1 MNLTFSLPAK
11 LVALISMLLPGLLQ
25 SQNALN
31 FDGTN
36 DYVQT
41 AYAGVLGSANRTF
54 EAWVNVSPG
63 ATANTAILDY
73 GLNAVGSRNTFLVN
87 PNNQLAF
94 ISGGTNANISS
105 SINAV
110 TPGQWH
116 HVAFVLNSGTGFLY
130 VDGMQVGTGSLTTV
144 NTPGGNTNLRIGQRV
159 PGGSIPYEGAIDEV
173 RVWNYARTQVEIQSD
188 MNAQFCTAP
197 TGLMVYY
204 QFNEGIAGATN
215 TGITTAPD
223 AAGSGFNGTLTNFAL
238 TGSSSN
244 WVSGA
249 PITAGGIPVVLNETA
264 CTDYTSP
271 SGNYIWTA
279 SGTYQDTVAGPNG
292 CDSTFTVNL
301 ILDPVD
307 ADFSTTSPT
316 MLCPG
321 ETVTFLDASTGGTAY
336 VWTANST
343 PFSQT
348 NLASYTF
355 SDTGMVEIMLVV
367 SNATCSDTSVMSFA
381 VSGPAISN
389 AVITEE
395 SCTVGMDGAID
406 IDIVGGTGL
415 FQYNWSN
422 GATTE
427 DLSQLAG
434 GTYSVIITDGQGCM
448 TMDTFVVENVL
459 NISAGFSTSSDPSL
473 CPGETISFLNTSQM
487 ATAYEWK
494 NDGQTFSQNTD
505 VTFTFPDS
513 GQIVILL
520 VAAEGSCADSA
531 SLLFTINAAPE
542 IETTVTGESCP
553 ESNNGSIDLQLTGGS
568 APFSFLWSNAA
579 TTEDLAN
586 LSLGN
591 YAVTIT
597 DSANCTIRDTFEI
610 ETLGGVEADFSFSY
624 VTGGIQ
630 FTDESLSDS
639 TITSWQWDFGTGVAT
654 DTSHDQN
661 PVFQY
666 QFSGTYEICL
676 RVEDLFGCVDSSCQ
690 FFSYSVGLDPA
701 MYQTIDLY
709 PNPNNGLFFLD
720 LSSMAREEVQLEVFD
735 FLGKLVLSS
744 EFRAESQYEVDL
756 QDLSKGLYHLRVTTE
771 KEAYRAKVMVE

>member
-1 MNLTFSLPAK
+1 MNLNFSLSST
-11 LVALISMLLPGLLQ
+11 LVACLIMLLPAALL

-41 AYAGVLGSANRTF
+41 TYAGVTGSADRTF
-54 EAWVNVSPG
+54 EAWVNVAPG
-63 ATANTAILDY
+63 ITSNAAILDY

-87 PNNQLAF
+87 PNNQVAF

-105 SINAV
+105 SINAIV
-110 TPGQWH
+110 PGQWT
-116 HVAFVLNSGTGFLY
+116 HVAFVLSSGTGFFY
-130 VDGMQVGTGSLTTV
+130 VNGTQVGTGSLTTV
-144 NTPGGNTNLRIGQRV
+144 NTPSGNANLRIGQRV
-159 PGGSIPYEGAIDEV
+159 SGGNIPFEGDIDEV
-173 RVWNYARTQVEIQSD
+173 RVWNYARTQIEIQND
-188 MNAQFCTAP
+188 MNAQFCTNP
-197 TGLMVYY
+197 TGLMAYY
-204 QFNEGIAGATN
+204 QFNEGVAGATN
-215 TGITTAPD
+215 TGITTLPD
-223 AAGSGFNGTLTNFAL
+223 LSGSANNGTLTNFAL
-238 TGSSSN
+238 TGASSN

-249 PITAGGIPVVLNETA
+249 PITAGGIPIVLNETA
-264 CTDYTSP
+264 CSDYTSP
-271 SGNYIWTA
+271 SGNFIWTT

-292 CDSTFTVNL
+292 CDSTFTVTL

-307 ADFSTTSPT
+307 ADFSTTSPA

-321 ETVTFLDASTGGTAY
+321 ETVTFFDASTGGTAY
-336 VWTANST
+336 VWTANMT

-355 SDTGMVEIMLVV
+355 ADTGMVEIMLIV
-367 SNATCSDTSVMSFA
+367 SNATCSDTSIMTFA

-395 SCTVGMDGAID
+395 SCTIGMDGAID

-459 NISAGFSTSSDPSL
+459 NISAGFSISNDPSL

-487 ATAYEWK
+487 ATTYEWQ

-513 GQIVILL
+513 GQVVILL
-520 VAAEGSCADSA
+520 VAAEGSCTDSA

-553 ESNNGSIDLQLTGGS
+553 ESKNGSIDLELMGGS

-597 DSANCTIRDTFEI
+597 DSANCTIKDTFEI
-610 ETLGGVEADFSFSY
+610 KTLGGVEADFSFSY
-624 VTGGIQ
+624 VAGGIQ

-654 DTSHDQN
+654 DTSHAQN
-661 PVFQY
+661 PVFLY

-690 FFSYSVGLDPA
+690 FFSYSVGIDPE
-701 MYQTIDLY
+701 MYQTIELY
-709 PNPNNGLFFLD
+709 PNPNNGRFSLD
-720 LSSMAREEVQLEVFD
+720 LSTIANEQVHLEVFD
-735 FLGKLVLSS
+735 VLGKLVFTS
-744 EFRAESQYEVDL
+744 EFRATPRHEI
-756 QDLSKGLYHLRVTTE
+756 DLSELSTGLYHLRARTE
-771 KEAYRAKVMVE
+771 QGAYRAKVMVE